1 MLTRWKQLATY
12 LIVKYNDMIVK
23 PEKDGRFERSPYGL
37 GARPQRPGYPEKYA
51 RELIRQTGDKFAVPE

>member
-1 MLTRWKQLATY
+1 
-12 LIVKYNDMIVK
+12 MIVK